1 MKILIFAL
9 LFTGFFLLFHKMKS
23 LNRLAGLLRR
33 TRSEMDAASRQR
45 SLADRQKLLKLQERN
60 SFWYKLE
67 QQLLYSG
74 IKAKLP
80 GMTPERW
87 MAVHLVLG
95 AGLMLPV
102 AVAGGI
108 VPAAAVAALAFAIE
122 CVLLKAL
129 RRRNL
134 KRTENGLTKLL
145 DFLGNYSIVSGD
157 VTGVLGQISRYMEEP
172 IKGALDACYYDAAI
186 TGDAAMALLVMAE
199 RVEHPKFKE
208 LARNMEISVRY
219 CADFSAL
226 VNSSRRSLR
235 EYLHMARAR
244 RGMQREAAV
253 NLILLALMSGVMLL
267 VVSKLTGISMTA
279 LLTGR
284 RA

>member
-1 MKILIFAL
+1 MKILIFGL
-9 LFTGFFLLFHKMKS
+9 LFTGFFLLFHKMES

-80 GMTPERW
+80 GITPERW
-87 MAVHLVLG
+87 VAAHLMLG

-108 VPAAAVAALAFAIE
+108 VSATAVAALAFTIE

-145 DFLGNYSIVSGD
+145 DFLGNYSVVSGD

-253 NLILLALMSGVMLL
+253 NLILLALMSGVMLM
-267 VVSKLTGISMTA
+267 VVSKLTGISVTV

>member
-9 LFTGFFLLFHKMKS
+9 LFTGFFLLFHKMES
-23 LNRLAGLLRR
+23 LNRLAGILRR

-80 GMTPERW
+80 RITPERW
-87 MAVHLVLG
+87 VAAHLALG

-108 VPAAAVAALAFAIE
+108 ASAAAVAALAFTIE
-122 CVLLKAL
+122 WALLKAL

-157 VTGVLGQISRYMEEP
+157 ITGVLGQISRYMEEP

-186 TGDAAMALLVMAE
+186 TGDAGMALLVMAE

-226 VNSSRRSLR
+226 VSSSRRSLR
-235 EYLHMARAR
+235 EYLHMARVR

-267 VVSKLTGISMTA
+267 VVSKLTGISVVT